1 MLDLFNATLRWVLI
15 DRLKPKRFVPLPV
28 SNWQVE
34 TRIRWFISRAMHF
47 SSLRRDS
54 LYGTL
59 RHWAMMDLPS
69 IEDTANNFAK
79 RNRVAHPKLWLA
91 PSPDIESLSLGPWG
105 VPFDWLVV
113 NRWQQSLVSVIQQ
126 IGVFQGG
133 VLFDTQGFPFRFSHP
148 HTIQCQVWKCP
159 LSFLFCTDLLEN
171 MSFSFAL

>member
-15 DRLKPKRFVPLPV
+15 DRLKPKHFVPLPV

-34 TRIRWFISRAMHF
+34 TRIRWFISGAMHF
-47 SSLRRDS
+47 SPLRRDS

-105 VPFDWLVV
+105 VPLWLIG
-113 NRWQQSLVSVIQQ
+113 RQSLTAESGFRDSANWGFSRRCI
-126 IGVFQGG
+126 IWHTGVWFP
-133 VLFDTQGFPFRFSHP
+133 LFTPIHYSMSSLLVPFIIF
-148 HTIQCQVWKCP
+148 VWHWP
-159 LSFLFCTDLLEN
+159 FWEHVF
-171 MSFSFAL
+171 